1 MFAIF
6 ITKSIITGNIKESIL
21 PYISQSLKQIKLIG
35 TTKKETY
42 VAPNEE
48 FKKELNKLQ
57 KTARTHNKNL
67 TEISESDETG
77 SKSDSISNSNSDLFD
92 DKKRTNSFLN
102 IADITSLSQP
112 EVESIMPNGFIV
124 FEKWTY

>member
-35 TTKKETY
+35 TTKKEDY
-42 VAPNEE
+42 VSPSDG
-48 FKKELNKLQ
+48 FKAELNKLQ
-57 KTARTHNKNL
+57 TIARLHNISLNYEKSS
-67 TEISESDETG
+67 EIE
-77 SKSDSISNSNSDLFD
+77 SNSDLKNNDLFD
-92 DKKRTNSFLN
+92 GKKRTNSFLN

-112 EVESIMPNGFIV
+112 EVESIMPNVSKI
-124 FEKWTY
+124 